1 MQPVTT
7 TLPAW
12 YVPTVCRFLSG
23 VAGARLETRLVVVAV
38 PCGLSTPPPLTH
50 THAGHARTH
59 THERG
64 GGGGGGGGLCSGI
77 MVGTAILNTRS
88 TAGLL
93 WIDPLDSR
101 EPLLQHESELRSRV
115 FLGRLHGVSKSRET
129 NSTLV
134 VKAILIFVA

>member
-50 THAGHARTH
+50 THTQDMHAH
-59 THERG
+59 THERAQEGTTTPVLRSAVSRPPFLSRDG
-64 GGGGGGGGLCSGI
+64 GGGGGGGVMQWYNGRYRY
-77 MVGTAILNTRS
+77 TQYEKY
-88 TAGLL
+88 
-93 WIDPLDSR
+93 SR
-101 EPLLQHESELRSRV
+101 
-115 FLGRLHGVSKSRET
+115 
-129 NSTLV
+129 LV
-134 VKAILIFVA
+134 MD